1 MDDPQDP
8 IVVVQGL
15 EAPISSVVWA
25 AITDPARMRGWY
37 FDKIEEF
44 RPEPGFEARFTV
56 RLEGTDYE
64 HVWLIREVVPEQR
77 LVYGWR
83 YEGFAGDA
91 TVRWELAETPTG
103 TQLTF
108 TQEFHEAFQLDDPSF
123 NREAGV
129 QAWDY
134 FIRQTLKAYVEEG
147 HRTNA

>member
-8 IVVVQGL
+8 IVVVQEF
-15 EAPISSVVWA
+15 EAPISVVWE
-25 AITDPARMRGWY
+25 AITDPERMRGWY
-37 FDKIEEF
+37 FDTIEEF
-44 RPEPGFEARFTV
+44 RPEPGFEARFNV
-56 RLEGTDYE
+56 HCEGTDYE
-64 HVWLIREVVPEQR
+64 HAWRIREVVPEQR

-83 YEGFAGDA
+83 YEGIPGDA

-108 TQEFHEAFQLDDPSF
+108 THEIHDPFPQDDPVF
-123 NREAGV
+123 TREAGE

-147 HRTNA
+147 RLANA